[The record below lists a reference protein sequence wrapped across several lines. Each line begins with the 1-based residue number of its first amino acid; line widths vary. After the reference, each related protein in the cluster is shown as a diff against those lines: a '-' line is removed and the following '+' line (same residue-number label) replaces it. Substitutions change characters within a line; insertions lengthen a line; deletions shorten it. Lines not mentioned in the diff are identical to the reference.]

1 MHQAA
6 YNTLAELNEAVPETK
21 KVADF
26 LARITDTKLS
36 TAKDLILGDPAK
48 LGNFEACQ
56 QYLKTLVYNKATQ
69 DTHEWNVSGVQG
81 GNGKGKGKGK
91 QRRQG
96 GGSDQSDLTARSYTQ
111 EEWLKLSQEQRE
123 KLRALRAAKKNKST
137 DQAGRN
143 ASGVHQEGGSNA
155 TQGAESNSSA
165 QGTSSN

>member
-1 MHQAA
+1 LTLRCQCEGTSAIQTKKASAYAKISSAKYSGQKRNFTFDQYVEMYQAA

-36 TAKDLILGDPAK
+36 TAKDLK
-48 LGNFEACQ
+48 LGNFDACQ

-91 QRRQG
+91 QHRQG
-96 GGSDQSDLTARSYTQ
+96 GGSD
-111 EEWLKLSQEQRE
+111 
-123 KLRALRAAKKNKST
+123 
-137 DQAGRN
+137 
-143 ASGVHQEGGSNA
+143 
-155 TQGAESNSSA
+155 
-165 QGTSSN
+165 

>member
-1 MHQAA
+1 LTLRCQCEGTSAIQTKKASAYAKISSAKYSGQKRNFTFDQYVEMYQAA

-96 GGSDQSDLTARSYTQ
+96 GGSD
-111 EEWLKLSQEQRE
+111 
-123 KLRALRAAKKNKST
+123 
-137 DQAGRN
+137 
-143 ASGVHQEGGSNA
+143 
-155 TQGAESNSSA
+155 
-165 QGTSSN
+165 

>member
-1 MHQAA
+1 VTKKASAYAKISSAKYSGQKRNLTFDQYVEMHQVA

-48 LGNFEACQ
+48 SGNFEACQ

-91 QRRQG
+91 QRR
-96 GGSDQSDLTARSYTQ
+96 
-111 EEWLKLSQEQRE
+111 
-123 KLRALRAAKKNKST
+123 
-137 DQAGRN
+137 
-143 ASGVHQEGGSNA
+143 
-155 TQGAESNSSA
+155 
-165 QGTSSN
+165 

>member
-1 MHQAA
+1 VTKKASAYAKISSAKYSGQKRNLTFDQYVEMHQVA

-91 QRRQG
+91 QRR
-96 GGSDQSDLTARSYTQ
+96 
-111 EEWLKLSQEQRE
+111 
-123 KLRALRAAKKNKST
+123 
-137 DQAGRN
+137 
-143 ASGVHQEGGSNA
+143 
-155 TQGAESNSSA
+155 
-165 QGTSSN
+165 